1 MRKYVSLTLLSLIL
15 ITVIAAFSTVV
26 SAQQKVGPAS
36 DSITFK
42 RYPLTPDLIASAF
55 QSGEIQAYIFGLR
68 PTQLDAFKPIE
79 ASISYV
85 TAPGGLVDI
94 ILNPAPVK
102 TVNLSGDQTSKT
114 VKEIASMLGVP
125 DNIIVQYYYDKDKD
139 LTFVDLAA
147 DGQRINPLGIKAIR
161 FALNFI
167 ANRDYV
173 VNTLYRGFASP
184 MFTFLSAYDPDY
196 ALVADILLSYNF
208 RYDPYYARKVVSD
221 EMSKAGAY
229 LVGGKWYYGG
239 SPVVLKFI
247 IRQEDERL
255 DIGEEFAKD
264 LEFLGFTIDKL
275 ITTFDVALSIVYDT
289 DPAELQWHLYTE
301 GWGKSAPDKYD
312 SGTINQMCAPWF
324 GYMPGWQTEGWWWY
338 RNDLIDEYG
347 QKIYNGLFTS
357 REERDWL
364 YRTVTQACIED
375 SIRIWLATRM
385 DIHPVVKTMTGIT
398 TDLGAG
404 MRSPFNTK
412 GVSVPG
418 KPDLTFGV
426 LWVYTARTVW
436 NIYGGFTDVY
446 SVDIERAT
454 YDPMMWSHPHSGLPI
469 PIRSGYEV
477 VTAGPGGKLPIPS
490 DAIWWDA
497 SQGKWVYARDLGRTE
512 ATSVVKFDMS
522 KYLGTKW
529 HHGQEITWADILANW
544 ALWLDICYNETKA
557 KYETAISGPNKVFFD
572 TVKALR
578 IVGNTL
584 EVYVDYWHFEPAYIA
599 SYATLTPINPAELLV
614 VENYLVFDSKN
625 YTFSTTLSRATGLP
639 ILNPVPFPEH
649 AMSIKVVADN
659 WVNRGYMPSKYFI
672 LPDGTNLMSA
682 SEWVSRLNA
691 LSSWIGVHNHAWI
704 SQGPYY
710 LDTFD
715 RLAQQ
720 ATIKAFRDP
729 TYPFTPDF
737 WNLGGIISP
746 RISDVVAPASIE
758 IGSNQTVS
766 LSVLGIGPFS
776 VKYILREKVTNKI
789 LAVGKAS
796 EVEPGTFEIFIGGN
810 VTSQFRP
817 YYYYELLL
825 IASSEAVAVID
836 TTTVTFESVPS
847 LAELEK
853 SLRGAIGEVSRQ
865 TQEQIEALRKSFT
878 QALGTIGETLT
889 STLTNMSNSMTYL
902 FNVTT
907 STLLTNMN
915 NQYNTLSSKVD
926 NAISRISAVSTK
938 VDDLSSGQGDI
949 SAAIGSLS
957 TYVTVVLA
965 ISIINLIISIV
976 MPFIK
981 RK

>member
-1 MRKYVSLTLLSLIL
+1 MRKYTSLVILSLIL
-15 ITVIAAFSTVV
+15 LTVVAAFSVV
-26 SAQQKVGPAS
+26 SAQQQVGPAS
-36 DSITFK
+36 ESITFK

-68 PTQLDAFKPIE
+68 PAHLDAFRPIE
-79 ASISYV
+79 GIVSYV

-102 TVNLSGDQTSKT
+102 TVNLTGNHTGKT
-114 VKEIASMLGVP
+114 AKEIASVLGVP
-125 DNIIVQYYYDKDKD
+125 ENIIVQYYYDEEKD

-147 DGQRINPLGIKAIR
+147 DGERINPLGIKRIR

-196 ALVADILLSYNF
+196 ALVADIILSYNF
-208 RYDPYYARKVVSD
+208 RYDPYYARKIVSE

-247 IRQEDERL
+247 IRIEDERR
-255 DIGEEFAKD
+255 DIGEEFSKD
-264 LEFLGFTIDKL
+264 LEFLGFTVDKT
-275 ITTFDVALSIVYDT
+275 ITTFDVALGIVYDT
-289 DPAELQWHLYTE
+289 DPAEFQWHLYTE

-312 SGTINQMCAPWF
+312 SGTINQMCAPWV

-347 QKIYNGLFTS
+347 RKIYQGLFKS
-357 REERDWL
+357 REERDFL

-385 DIHPVVKTMTGIT
+385 DIHPVVKTMKGIT

-426 LWVYTARTVW
+426 LWVYTARTIW

-446 SVDIERAT
+446 SVDIQRAT
-454 YDPMMWSHPHSGLPI
+454 YDAMMWAHPHNGLPI
-469 PIRSGYEV
+469 PIRSDYEV
-477 VTAGPGGKLPIPS
+477 VTAGPDGKLPIPS
-490 DAIWWDA
+490 NAIWWDA
-497 SQGKWVYARDLGRTE
+497 SQGKWVYANTLNRIE

-522 KYLGTKW
+522 KYVGTKW
-529 HHGQEITWADILANW
+529 HHGQTITWADILANW

-557 KYETAISGPNKVFFD
+557 SYETSISGPNKVFFD

-599 SYATLTPINPAELLV
+599 SYATLTPINPVELLV

-625 YTFSTTLSRATGLP
+625 YTFSTTLSRTTGLEV
-639 ILNPVPFPEH
+639 LNPVPFPAH
-649 AMSIKVVADN
+649 AASIKTVADM
-659 WVNRGYMPSKYFI
+659 WITGGYFPSKYFT
-672 LPDGTNLMSA
+672 LPDGTKLMTE
-682 SEWVSRLNA
+682 SEWGSRLSS
-691 LSSWIGVHNHAWI
+691 LSSWIGTHNHAWI

-715 RLAQQ
+715 REAQR

-737 WNLGGIISP
+737 WNLGGIIPP
-746 RISDVVAPASIE
+746 RISDVVAPGSIE
-758 IGSNQTVS
+758 IGSNQTIS

-776 VKYILREKVTNKI
+776 VKYILREKGTNRI
-789 LAVGKAS
+789 MATGKAN
-796 EVEPGTFEIFIGGN
+796 EVEPGTFEIFIGSD
-810 VTSQFRP
+810 VTSKFKP

-825 IASSEAVAVID
+825 IATSEAVAVID

-853 SLRGAIGEVSRQ
+853 SLRDAIDEVSRQ
-865 TQEQIEALRKSFT
+865 TQEQLEALREAFS
-878 QALGTIGETLT
+878 QALGAIGETLI
-889 STLTNMSNSMTYL
+889 STLTDMNNRMTYL
-902 FNVTT
+902 FNVTS
-907 STLLTNMN
+907 STLITNMN
-915 NQYNTLSSKVD
+915 NQFNTLSSKVD
-926 NAISRISAVSTK
+926 DALGRISTVNTK
-938 VDDLSSGQGDI
+938 VDDLSSGQEDI
-949 SAAIGSLS
+949 NAAIGSLS
-957 TYVTVVLA
+957 TYVTAVLA
-965 ISIINLIISIV
+965 ISIINLIASIAL
-976 MPFIK
+976 PFI
-981 RK
+981 RKK